1 MKKLHLFKRTLLLLA
16 LIVGC
21 VSAWGQ
27 VTIWSEDFSGYSADA
42 VPSGTI
48 SLPHTGTSLNASGT
62 LTYACTNGTY
72 TEKGKQKTSSTKIY
86 NEEVATGTSPEL
98 MVARTTG
105 GSFTATIP
113 LDNIEGTLTLTY
125 YQNKQSLKVSS
136 PTKGVSGGQTLKPSD
151 AGQQTTTFTGITAD
165 MTSITIVFETTTT
178 SNVRLDNIVLTGYKA
193 EVPITSI
200 AFSEPKTA
208 SVGVGGTTTLTP
220 TILPANYNEAIDWE
234 SDATDVATVS
244 SAGVVT
250 GKAAGTAHIKAKA
263 HDNPSTIY
271 DVCTVTV
278 TAAIP
283 VTGVSLKSS
292 TTLLLGGTE
301 TLEATVSPND
311 ATNKNV
317 TWSSADD
324 TKVSVDEDGFITG
337 LALTG
342 DTPVTITVTTEDG
355 GFTATCNVTVNPVP
369 VSSVGLDKTSATLR
383 ISKTLQLAATVSPDN
398 ATDKSVTWESDDTD
412 IATVTSAGLVTAKAV
427 GSATITVKSN
437 ADNTKKATCTI
448 TVTDGAISL
457 SPGDAITFSDFSGA
471 GTGGYKTQKC
481 DLTASDDN
489 DYEWSET
496 RAYSNSGWQLE
507 ASTGNVTSPA
517 IKTTYGFAITATM
530 TNNSVVISDGTN
542 EGTNTLTTSKTN
554 TTITISS
561 TSKYAKI
568 SSITITAL
576 KPSRSVTFPDGN
588 QEITVDGSTITKTAT
603 VSPAGTATYTSSDT
617 DVATVNAT
625 TGEVTA
631 VKGGSA
637 VITATVAADE
647 DYEKSTGS
655 YTVTVN
661 KAATTLAFAE
671 DEITVELVDG
681 TDAGQ
686 TATAS
691 PSDGT
696 RVITYSTEADGATV
710 NSSTGA
716 LTFTKTGDFTIKAN
730 ATATDKYEAPSEA
743 SYTLHVQDSR
753 VPIVDASK
761 LTLGLTDD
769 EDNPIAL
776 NGVQKDDTGTLAAS
790 YTTATGFSGTEEVT
804 YTSSDD
810 DVLLIDDNEFAAL
823 KGGVVTVTVT
833 ITSGGD
839 KMFTTVEKEFT
850 VTVTNPSKTATEI
863 TVLDAN
869 TDPVVDGDVL
879 NLTYGTPVA
888 LDVDITSGYEGTISK
903 VLGNSSIVGIT
914 TDGTTVTI
922 TPAAIGS
929 TTLTFSAA
937 ETANYQAAANIAV
950 TINVAAP
957 TAQTSTG
964 TVDGTVEDLD
974 FSKYY
979 VPETWTVTTTNVNEY
994 QAWTDNESNDFI
1006 SANGYKNS
1014 TRYAGTY
1021 DYITD
1026 EYDLTR
1032 YSTANLEFEHA
1043 GQYFN
1048 TISDGVKLFAEV
1060 DGEEQKLTINTYFE
1074 GTSYNEYVKNTTSI
1088 DALCGKK
1095 AKIIFRYISDGAS
1108 TNTGRW
1114 DIKSFKISGQT
1125 LPSEAITVASSGF
1138 STYCYQYPLD
1148 LDLLDE
1154 DVKAYIV
1161 TDVSDNDVTF
1171 KRVTGTIKGGV
1182 PFILY
1187 GTAGA
1192 HTLYTAASSTNVPE
1206 GNMLVGTLAPKFIT
1220 AKEGDY
1226 TNFGLYNGKFVKATD
1241 GVIGAN
1247 KAYLPILT
1255 SSIGSGAHEFNII
1268 FDEGET
1274 TAISEVRGLKSDVRG
1289 EFYNLNGQRVATPV
1303 KGNIYIVNGKKVMF
1317 K

>member
-1 MKKLHLFKRTLLLLA
+1 MWATTVTQTGFTKVSDSSLNGDTKVSYTSYKGGGTSDPA
-16 LIVGC
+16 L
-21 VSAWGQ
+21 
-27 VTIWSEDFSGYSADA
+27 
-42 VPSGTI
+42 SGTSIRLYQNSGGNTGGYIVIGVANSYVIKSVSITTSAATTAGYKLVDSSPGSSTPAKNTFNESNHSCTASGTYTVNNI
-48 SLPHTGTSLNASGT
+48 SSQYVVFANFGTTNKQRLDISAISVTYEAAAVKTTTSLSISPNPLNLTYGGGTGSLTATVTPEGGSALVSPAITWEVTGTS
-62 LTYACTNGTY
+62 
-72 TEKGKQKTSSTKIY
+72 
-86 NEEVATGTSPEL
+86 
-98 MVARTTG
+98 
-105 GSFTATIP
+105 
-113 LDNIEGTLTLTY
+113 
-125 YQNKQSLKVSS
+125 
-136 PTKGVSGGQTLKPSD
+136 
-151 AGQQTTTFTGITAD
+151 GI
-165 MTSITIVFETTTT
+165 
-178 SNVRLDNIVLTGYKA
+178 
-193 EVPITSI
+193 
-200 AFSEPKTA
+200 A
-208 SVGVGGTTTLTP
+208 SVDE
-220 TILPANYNEAIDWE
+220 N
-234 SDATDVATVS
+234 
-244 SAGVVT
+244 GVVT
-250 GKAAGTAHIKAKA
+250 PLAEGSTVITATYDG
-263 HDNPSTIY
+263 DNTYNGSSNTA
-271 DVCTVTV
+271 TVTV
-278 TAAIP
+278 TDSRTAVVSAITSINSIKGLYIGGKHPFTPVVTLADGLSESDVTYSYVSADPATIQINDDGTYTALKTGTNIDVTVTVTPIAAKLATHKP
-283 VTGVSLKSS
+283 VSATFQHNGVYKYSKPIFTPTGV
-292 TTLLLGGTE
+292 TE
-301 TLEATVSPND
+301 GNFSGSMTLEMAND
-311 ATNKNV
+311 GTP
-317 TWSSADD
+317 TGPIYYTLDG
-324 TKVSVDEDGFITG
+324 ED
-337 LALTG
+337 
-342 DTPVTITVTTEDG
+342 P
-355 GFTATCNVTVNPVP
+355 
-369 VSSVGLDKTSATLR
+369 
-383 ISKTLQLAATVSPDN
+383 
-398 ATDKSVTWESDDTD
+398 ATDKSNGTLYENELTLTATMTVKARVIDNDGYYS
-412 IATVTSAGLVTAKAV
+412 TVTSATY
-427 GSATITVKSN
+427 
-437 ADNTKKATCTI
+437 TKVPANK
-448 TVTDGAISL
+448 DAISL
-457 SPGDAITFSDFSGA
+457 AVGQSLSFTNFSGLGDYGTDKETYVIASDGDKYKFTSTNVGYYSSVMQIKDVAAAYTTLSPVTSTNGFKMTVTTTQNSVKVYVGGTEKTAVDGVYYFSSGDAVTLKRNGGTTKVSNITF
-471 GTGGYKTQKC
+471 
-481 DLTASDDN
+481 
-489 DYEWSET
+489 
-496 RAYSNSGWQLE
+496 
-507 ASTGNVTSPA
+507 
-517 IKTTYGFAITATM
+517 
-530 TNNSVVISDGTN
+530 
-542 EGTNTLTTSKTN
+542 
-554 TTITISS
+554 
-561 TSKYAKI
+561 
-568 SSITITAL
+568 TAL
-576 KPSRSVTFPDGN
+576 KPTRSVTFEDGD
-588 QEITVDGSTITKTAT
+588 QVITVDGETITKTAT
-603 VSPAGTATYTSSDT
+603 ISPAGTATYTSSDAA
-617 DVATVNAT
+617 VATVNAT

-631 VKGGSA
+631 LKGGSA

-655 YTVTVN
+655 YKVTVN

-691 PSDGT
+691 PLDGT

-761 LTLGLTDD
+761 LTLGLTDAL
-769 EDNPIAL
+769 DNPIAL

-1074 GTSYNEYVKNTTSI
+1074 GTSYNKYVKNTTSI

-1187 GTAGA
+1187 GTAGE

-1206 GNMLVGTLAPKFIT
+1206 GNMLVGTLAPTYIT
-1220 AKEGDY
+1220 ATNGDY
-1226 TNFGLYNGKFVKATD
+1226 TNFGLKNGKFVKATN

-1268 FDEGET
+1268 FDERET

>member
-1 MKKLHLFKRTLLLLA
+1 MSYGWAADVTFTVNVTKGSRTTSGNDSMKKSGITISCNAAALGRTDNYRFYSSKITISSEVGNITSIVFNNLTDKDGNANNKITATGFSYDSKNKIGTWSGTPAAAVELTPSAQIRCDEIVVTYTPAVSKKNTTLTLSPSSLA
-16 LIVGC
+16 LTYGGSTGMLTATVTPDGESALVSPTITWTSDDESVATVVDGVVTPKGEGTANITATYAGDEDYNGSNQSAEVTVTDSRTAVATAISSIWFQKTLYVGRTAAFTPSVTLADGLTESD
-21 VSAWGQ
+21 VSY
-27 VTIWSEDFSGYSADA
+27 SYESAD
-42 VPSGTI
+42 PSTI
-48 SLPHTGTSLNASGT
+48 RIN
-62 LTYACTNGTY
+62 NDGTY
-72 TEKGKQKTSSTKIY
+72 TVLK
-86 NEEVATGTSPEL
+86 TGT
-98 MVARTTG
+98 
-105 GSFTATIP
+105 
-113 LDNIEGTLTLTY
+113 
-125 YQNKQSLKVSS
+125 
-136 PTKGVSGGQTLKPSD
+136 GVE
-151 AGQQTTTFTGITAD
+151 I
-165 MTSITIVFETTTT
+165 
-178 SNVRLDNIVLTGYKA
+178 
-193 EVPITSI
+193 
-200 AFSEPKTA
+200 
-208 SVGVGGTTTLTP
+208 
-220 TILPANYNEAIDWE
+220 
-234 SDATDVATVS
+234 
-244 SAGVVT
+244 
-250 GKAAGTAHIKAKA
+250 
-263 HDNPSTIY
+263 
-271 DVCTVTV
+271 TVTV
-278 TAAIP
+278 TPIAAQLATYKP
-283 VTGVSLKSS
+283 VSAVFEHNASYRYSKPIFTPTGVTEGNFSGSMTLEMTNDGTPVGPIYYTTNGEDPNPDKSNCTLYSS
-292 TTLLLGGTE
+292 TLTL
-301 TLEATVSPND
+301 S
-311 ATNKNV
+311 
-317 TWSSADD
+317 
-324 TKVSVDEDGFITG
+324 
-337 LALTG
+337 
-342 DTPVTITVTTEDG
+342 VTTTVKARVIDDDG
-355 GFTATCNVTVNPVP
+355 LY
-369 VSSVGLDKTSATLR
+369 S
-383 ISKTLQLAATVSPDN
+383 
-398 ATDKSVTWESDDTD
+398 
-412 IATVTSAGLVTAKAV
+412 TVTSATYTKVPANKDAIALTSAGQTLSFTDFSAAGSYWSSESKYLIAGDGDKYKWTGNDVGNYSGKTLQIKNNTSSYITSVNITAPYGFKMNVTNTGSVYVYV
-427 GSATITVKSN
+427 GE
-437 ADNTKKATCTI
+437 KKQTAEA
-448 TVTDGAISL
+448 DGAYYFPTNTAVTLKRGTDSTPQV
-457 SPGDAITFSDFSGA
+457 SNITF
-471 GTGGYKTQKC
+471 
-481 DLTASDDN
+481 
-489 DYEWSET
+489 
-496 RAYSNSGWQLE
+496 
-507 ASTGNVTSPA
+507 
-517 IKTTYGFAITATM
+517 
-530 TNNSVVISDGTN
+530 
-542 EGTNTLTTSKTN
+542 
-554 TTITISS
+554 
-561 TSKYAKI
+561 
-568 SSITITAL
+568 TAL
-576 KPSRSVTFPDGN
+576 KPTRSVTFEDGD
-588 QEITVDGSTITKTAT
+588 QVITVDGETITKTAT
-603 VSPAGTATYTSSDT
+603 VSPAGTATYTSSNT
-617 DVATVNAT
+617 AVATVNAT

-637 VITATVAADE
+637 VITATVAADK

-655 YTVTVN
+655 YKVTVN

-691 PSDGT
+691 PLDGT

-761 LTLGLTDD
+761 LTLGLTDAL
-769 EDNPIAL
+769 DNPIAL

-974 FSKYY
+974 FSEYL
-979 VPETWTVTTTNVNEY
+979 VPETWTVTTTNEDEY
-994 QAWTDNESNDFI
+994 QAWTDNENNDFI

-1032 YSTANLEFEHA
+1032 YSSANLEFEHA

-1048 TISDGVKLFAEV
+1048 SSISDGVKLFAEV
-1060 DGEEQKLTINTYFE
+1060 DGKEQELTINTYFT
-1074 GTSYNEYVKNTTSI
+1074 GKSYSAYVKNTTSI
-1088 DALCGKK
+1088 NTLCGKR

-1114 DIKSFKISGQT
+1114 DIKNFKISGQT
-1125 LPSEAITVASSGF
+1125 LPSEAITVASLGF

-1148 LDLLDE
+1148 LDQLDE